1 MLLRWWYLNS
11 LAHFSLLI
19 SSLNSRSRGRYKE
32 KVAPTSVLMVQSYRN
47 LTMIQKSISGLLN
60 HFYLRV
66 LLIFDATR
74 LIPKIKIDFCP
85 NKRRLI
91 LQSCPLQ
98 LISIDSRSPSGLRLT
113 KLQNGDQDVKF
124 QFTQPK
130 RAATWASG
138 LRPSSSRVS
147 IHAAQAGCDLCFL
160 QFCSGATSFNSR
172 SPSGLRRASCG
183 AHRHHIQF
191 QFTQPKRAATG
202 RNREELADLMFQFTQ
217 PKRAA
222 TINSEKI
229 VSISSFNSRSPSG
242 LRRASSK
249 TKLAKMTVSI
259 HAAQA
264 GCDTLATS
272 QGSTQVSF
280 NSRSPSGLRQV
291 VAIQLIYSA
300 DVSIHAAQAGCDYG
314 GISRTFLRSVS
325 IHAAQAGCDLQVL
338 TTNFFFYVSIHAAQ
352 AGCDDGVLACCTL
365 AVVSIH
371 AAQAGCDG
379 CCKDTT
385 KKRFSQ
391 RINRESPY

>member
-1 MLLRWWYLNS
+1 
-11 LAHFSLLI
+11 
-19 SSLNSRSRGRYKE
+19 
-32 KVAPTSVLMVQSYRN
+32 
-47 LTMIQKSISGLLN
+47 MIIE
-60 HFYLRV
+60 YC
-66 LLIFDATR
+66 ATR

-85 NKRRLI
+85 NKYRLI
-91 LQSCPLQ
+91 LLSCPLQ

-130 RAATWASG
+130 RAATCAVIANDVVNG
-138 LRPSSSRVS
+138 VS
-147 IHAAQAGCDLCFL
+147 IHAAQAGCDL
-160 QFCSGATSFNSR
+160 R
-172 SPSGLRRASCG
+172 KVSGL
-183 AHRHHIQF
+183 I
-191 QFTQPKRAATG
+191 TP
-202 RNREELADLMFQFTQ
+202 D
-217 PKRAA
+217 
-222 TINSEKI
+222 
-229 VSISSFNSRSPSG
+229 VSIHAAQAGCDMGKWLTAKFEPSFNSRSPSG

-325 IHAAQAGCDLQVL
+325 IHAAQAGCD
-338 TTNFFFYVSIHAAQ
+338 
-352 AGCDDGVLACCTL
+352 DGVLACCTL